1 MKYYRE
7 VVGYYCIQELEFFA
21 PKTERE
27 GKGYKVANSR
37 AVDVIGKG
45 WHPEVFADSRSEAT
59 DIGAATNSSCEVGDG
74 KAVAWCATFFENI
87 PVGADIGSSKVITE
101 GFAEVCYWWNTIDFC
116 ERVFH
121 YFGTHLGLNFSYG
134 EPMDG

>member
-45 WHPEVFADSRSEAT
+45 WHPEVFANSGRHTA
-59 DIGAATNSSCEVGDG
+59 DIGTTTNSSCEVGDG

-101 GFAEVCYWWNTIDFC
+101 GFAEVCYGWNTIDFC
-116 ERVFH
+116 
-121 YFGTHLGLNFSYG
+121 
-134 EPMDG
+134 